1 MNDQNKVNR
10 RDFIAT
16 TTAAAGA
23 ASALGAATLTPA
35 SAQSLLAPPP
45 GFDTQPPLIENW
57 NRQLGDLVDVSFNIG
72 RDAPELSHPAVRE
85 RHKIY
90 CYLLMKL
97 VVRFWNGNKRGPLGT
112 YPLRQGQIDRP
123 QLGVTTGARYN
134 ADRGCRQP
142 RIPRVAF
149 VVLDYHS
156 DHSQRRPLTST
167 FVNALTSGCSPV
179 HGGLGQ
185 RPMSCSSHP

>member
-23 ASALGAATLTPA
+23 ASALGAAALTPA

-90 CYLLMKL
+90 C
-97 VVRFWNGNKRGPLGT
+97 
-112 YPLRQGQIDRP
+112 
-123 QLGVTTGARYN
+123 
-134 ADRGCRQP
+134 
-142 RIPRVAF
+142 
-149 VVLDYHS
+149 
-156 DHSQRRPLTST
+156 
-167 FVNALTSGCSPV
+167 
-179 HGGLGQ
+179 
-185 RPMSCSSHP
+185 